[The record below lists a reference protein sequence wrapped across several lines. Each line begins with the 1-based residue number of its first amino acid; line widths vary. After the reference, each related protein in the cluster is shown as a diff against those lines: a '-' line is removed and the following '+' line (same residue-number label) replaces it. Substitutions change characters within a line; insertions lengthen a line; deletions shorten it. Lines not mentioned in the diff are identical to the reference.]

1 MAPRLICGA
10 LDRLTIASGSRIACP
25 TSRLTTSAMC
35 GGAEIGSRIGTLET
49 MAYQRAGSAT
59 GASTGWSKVNAD
71 PSQGCAG
78 KKIYRSFAYA
88 EVIAK
93 RSSQRNDEPMRAY
106 HCRHCHK
113 FHVGTRAM
121 HKSKPRVE
129 ESDDE

>member
-1 MAPRLICGA
+1 MGRRLGA
-10 LDRLTIASGSRIACP
+10 ALERWRLWRAYLLVQSLDAATK
-25 TSRLTTSAMC
+25 
-35 GGAEIGSRIGTLET
+35 
-49 MAYQRAGSAT
+49 RAD
-59 GASTGWSKVNAD
+59 VNAD

-93 RSSQRNDEPMRAY
+93 RSSRRNDEPMRAY
-106 HCRHCHK
+106 HCLCCHK